1 MLVNLGKGLLACHF
15 HKMMT
20 NTSISYEKAGHM
32 VIEFE
37 GSDQKGMVTLQ
48 VQDRHVSIQ
57 KASYLHIGSSCFQH
71 ESSYFDLDRK

>member
-20 NTSISYEKAGHM
+20 NTSISYEKAGHV

-37 GSDQKGMVTLQ
+37 GSDQGDGNPLGWYSFNNSVL
-48 VQDRHVSIQ
+48 
-57 KASYLHIGSSCFQH
+57 SSV
-71 ESSYFDLDRK
+71 ERPIEE